1 MKTGPE
7 CARIW
12 NELES
17 PMADDAKNCGKKR
30 SSLDCGEDCPF
41 HRIGLPI
48 MPLRYAVLKNDGAF
62 PALDGDLN
70 TPQLA
75 ERPLGDSARYG
86 VRLLRPGYLYVYDE
100 ARSELKGYYVN
111 ENATLYNF
119 DLDKPVQDCDRTFTC
134 TMDHEAKASLLT
146 IPNAKKATFVWLAF
160 SDVQW
165 TKDVCK
171 AHKGK
176 KGADMRERH
185 MFKFDVQAWLSGKK
199 HPQAKSIKTLKDTA
213 ADYVVHRK
221 RELDPYGKQ
230 QLLGWST
237 IGYYDVHG
245 WMGGMIEDA
254 AEAFSPGNGLMLALP
269 DSTGIMQD
277 LARLMRM
284 RFDEFV
290 SNKAD
295 ERPLTISKSI
305 ESLREIVMQTAETDF
320 LRKRGND
327 AVNQSVYGTTSP
339 GMASGPGGSGAAG
352 LAAGT
357 LLADLLIPGHQERRK
372 AEAEELRYPTA
383 QERSQVR
390 HDSWKKYL
398 EKYDENARVEWQNG
412 FDARMA
418 KFDSDTIIPMAQ
430 AHVAWMKCE
439 KTISSFECN
448 YDSRNVDS
456 GEVFQTVFS
465 LCIDGTQDKRACFD
479 LYVEW
484 LQGDPVDTKNLLL
497 RAMFHNQDLI
507 AEKVL
512 EAHEAAVDWKA
523 IPWGNLHG
531 AYKTGLSVL
540 SDGRLDKTAR
550 LLEQV
555 MGPITRVLKFGVDSG
570 AARKLA
576 MYLGLVS
583 QKSVAIV
590 EVEGG
595 KKAFRAALIREL
607 LRQHGAKV
615 DIRQM
620 ERAVADELRRLE
632 VKGEQVEGT
641 ERKKWFMLV
650 DNESAASVASD
661 ARPADKARGLAQ
673 SVMTVEAYEAQ
684 EMARWR
690 SVINTDLRVGVVS
703 GIFQAVVVYKL
714 WRDTETAMSHESS
727 DASWKFVVGI
737 AGMGGTLADVVG
749 AALKNRATAGMSLGV
764 GVGFETTGN
773 LLVRWGGR
781 IGVISGIIMAVF
793 DLKSAREQ
801 RDIEKNGFM
810 GGLYLASAVVSVVVI
825 AAFFWSLTLV
835 GLIASA
841 ILILISIL
849 IESYKDNKLQE
860 WLKRCQWGV
869 NHKKEGAEVYHG
881 LPDEVRNLR
890 LAVGGDT

>member
-1 MKTGPE
+1 
-7 CARIW
+7 
-12 NELES
+12 
-17 PMADDAKNCGKKR
+17 MADDAKNCGKKR

-70 TPQLA
+70 MPQLA

-146 IPNAKKATFVWLAF
+146 IPNARNATFVWLTF

-176 KGADMRERH
+176 KGAAMRERH

-290 SNKAD
+290 SNKPDA
-295 ERPLTISKSI
+295 RPLTISKSI
-305 ESLREIVMQTAETDF
+305 ESLRELVMQTAETDF

-339 GMASGPGGSGAAG
+339 GMAGADPSGMGAAG
-352 LAAGT
+352 LAAGKF
-357 LLADLLIPGHQERRK
+357 LADWLIPGHQEQNKAK
-372 AEAEELRYPTA
+372 AEEYRYPTS
-383 QERSQVR
+383 QERNQVR
-390 HDSWKKYL
+390 QDSWKKYL

-418 KFDSDTIIPMAQ
+418 KFDADTIVPMAQ

-439 KTISSFECN
+439 NTISSFECN
-448 YDSRNVDS
+448 YDSGDVDS
-456 GEVFQTVFS
+456 GEVFQTVFA
-465 LCIDGTQDKRACFD
+465 LCIDGTQDKSACFE

-484 LQGDPVDTKNLLL
+484 LQGDPVDTRNFLL

-512 EAHEAAVDWKA
+512 EAHEAAIDWKG
-523 IPWGNLHG
+523 IPWGNLHET
-531 AYKTGLSVL
+531 YKTALKVL
-540 SDGRLDKTAR
+540 NKSQLDKTAR

-570 AARKLA
+570 AARRLA
-576 MYLGLVS
+576 VYLGLVS

-641 ERKKWFMLV
+641 EKKKWFMLV

-684 EMARWR
+684 EMSRWR
-690 SVINTDLRVGVVS
+690 TVINTDVRVGVVS
-703 GIFQAVVVYKL
+703 GIFQAIVVYKL
-714 WRDTETAMSHESS
+714 WRDTETAMSHEGG

-737 AGMGGTLADVVG
+737 AGMGGSVAETVG
-749 AALKNRATAGMSLGV
+749 AVLKARGTAGMRFGV
-764 GVGFETTGN
+764 GVGMRTTS
-773 LLVRWGGR
+773 LLMAFGGAV
-781 IGVISGIIMAVF
+781 GVISGIIMAIF

-801 RDIEKNGFM
+801 QNIEKNGFM
-810 GGLYLASAVVSVVVI
+810 GGLYLASAVVSGVVI
-825 AAFFWSLTLV
+825 VAFLASWTLV

-841 ILILISIL
+841 VLILISIL

-860 WLKRCQWGV
+860 WLKRCLWGV
-869 NHKKEGAEVYHG
+869 NHKKIGAEVYND
-881 LPDEVRNLR
+881 LPDEVKNLR
-890 LAVGGDT
+890 IAVGGGA